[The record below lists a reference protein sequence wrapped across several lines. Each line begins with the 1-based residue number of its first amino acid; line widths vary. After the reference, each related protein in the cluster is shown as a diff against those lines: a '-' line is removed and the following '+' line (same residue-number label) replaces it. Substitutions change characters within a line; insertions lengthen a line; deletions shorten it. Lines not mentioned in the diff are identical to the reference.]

1 MTARSRKHSRPQPH
15 RPRTAGREAVRRSP
29 DTVDGNHPAH
39 RSAADKLFRRKR
51 AQSNSHPTTHRT
63 PADASTRSKR
73 GADKLF
79 RRKQPLVRDFNFGRQ
94 TAAVFDD
101 MLARSVPFYAEV
113 QRMMGEVAADFAQE
127 DTAIYDLG
135 CSTGQTFQALDPI
148 IPKHV
153 RFVGV
158 DNSHDML
165 AKAKHTMK
173 QQRIEREIDWAY
185 ADLNGALE
193 ISDASVVIMNLTLQ
207 FVRPLNRQKLIATVF
222 RGLRPNGC
230 LIVVEKV
237 LSRYSMLNR
246 LFIKYYYGF
255 KERNGY
261 SKMEI
266 SQKRE
271 ALENVLIPYR
281 VEENL
286 ELLTDAG
293 FKECEVFFK

>member
-1 MTARSRKHSRPQPH
+1 MA
-15 RPRTAGREAVRRSP
+15 
-29 DTVDGNHPAH
+29 AH
-39 RSAADKLFRRKR
+39 TRAAR
-51 AQSNSHPTTHRT
+51 AQSGSHPTNHA
-63 PADASTRSKR
+63 PAGTSKHLTKPPR
-73 GADKLF
+73 GADKIF
-79 RRKQPLVRDFNFGRQ
+79 RRKQSLVRDFNFGRH
-94 TAAVFDD
+94 TAEVFDD

-113 QRMMGEVAADFAQE
+113 QRMMGEIAADFAQE

-135 CSTGQTFQALDPI
+135 CSTGQTFLALDPI
-148 IPKHV
+148 IPKHM

-165 AKAKHTMK
+165 AKAKQTM
-173 QQRIEREIDWAY
+173 QRRRILREIDWAC
-185 ADLNGALE
+185 ADLNDTLD

-207 FVRPLNRQKLIATVF
+207 FVRPLNRQKLIATVY

-246 LFIKYYYGF
+246 LFIKYHYAF
-255 KERNGY
+255 KERHGY
-261 SKMEI
+261 SRLEI

-281 VEENL
+281 AEENL

-293 FKECEVFFK
+293 FKECEVFFKWYNFCGFMGIK